1 MTALLALRDYRWYWL
16 GRTVSGLGDAVVPA
30 ALALAV
36 VIATGSASALGLVL
50 TCALVPRLVLLPL
63 GGAAA
68 DRISRR
74 AVLLVS
80 DVVHCAVQLGTGL
93 LLLAGHVNLPAIATL
108 AAAGGVA
115 TAFAAPATGPLV
127 ADVVPAD
134 GPRQQANA
142 FMGVS
147 RSVASVLGPSIA
159 GAFVL
164 TVGPGWA
171 FVLDAGSFVIGAVT
185 LVGIRPS
192 AREAGAVR
200 QPLRRDLVEGWSEL
214 RSHRW
219 YWTNLIGHAAWNLGY
234 GVLQTLGPLVAV
246 RSLGGKGAWIL
257 ILEAGAL
264 GVLVGSLLAVRARPR
279 RPLVAANLGLAL
291 LALPLAL
298 AAASAPAWAVAVAMA
313 GGQGGVGYLNPVWST
328 TMQRHIPAA
337 ALSRVD
343 AYDWLVSL
351 GAMPLGLAL
360 AGPAAAATGTATPLL
375 VAAILVAATSL
386 GVLAVRDVRELPG
399 APAPA
404 VPAVPAV
411 LDTKP
416 EPPVSTPPT

>member
-1 MTALLALRDYRWYWL
+1 MTELLAIRDYRWYWL

-74 AVLLVS
+74 AVLLAA
-80 DVVHCAVQLGTGL
+80 DLVHCGVQLGTGL
-93 LLLAGHVNLPAIATL
+93 LLLAGHVNLPAIAAL

-115 TAFAAPATGPLV
+115 TAFASPATGPLV

-134 GPRQQANA
+134 GPRQQANG

-147 RSVASVLGPSIA
+147 RSVASVLGPSVA

-171 FVLDAGSFVIGAVT
+171 FVLDAASFVIGAIT
-185 LVGIRPS
+185 LAAIRPA
-192 AREAGAVR
+192 ARETVGEVR

-214 RSHRW
+214 RRHRW
-219 YWTNLIGHAAWNLGY
+219 YWTNLVGHATWNFGY
-234 GVLQTLGPLVAV
+234 GVLQTLGPVVAV
-246 RSLGGKGAWIL
+246 RALGGKGAWIL
-257 ILEAGAL
+257 ILEAGAI

-291 LALPLAL
+291 LVLPLAL

-313 GGQGGVGYLNPVWST
+313 AGQGGVGYLNPIWST

-360 AGPAAAATGTATPLL
+360 AGPAAAATGTAAPLL
-375 VAAILVAATSL
+375 LAAVLVAATSL
-386 GVLAVRDVRELPG
+386 GVLAVRDVRDLPG
-399 APAPA
+399 IPA
-404 VPAVPAV
+404 VPEPAVP
-411 LDTKP
+411 
-416 EPPVSTPPT
+416 EPAEPALAAEPT